1 MDKCGYN
8 KQVAGLHLYSFVIYS
23 WCVPVMCSLHFYVE
37 RAEPKQ
43 EVVSFWGM
51 HPPTDPSA
59 ESKLLTN
66 GLQVSTGGGRDLWE
80 IQDGEKNK

>member
-43 EVVSFWGM
+43 EVVSF
-51 HPPTDPSA
+51 
-59 ESKLLTN
+59 
-66 GLQVSTGGGRDLWE
+66 
-80 IQDGEKNK
+80 